1 MTQETGQRREVL
13 LGRRITGANLED
25 SPNRYLANFLPER
38 LRQSTPATKF
48 ARVIVADFGLGLPPL
63 RPVTGANKVHRDNL
77 LVLEL
82 TECILF
88 DDLRIAIGVGFTEAI
103 ANVESIRDRIHPL
116 IQDLQTVRFP
126 KPVNEPPGYGR
137 RTLMLLRSGRHEG
150 PQAGIGVKTCLEPLG
165 IAVGE
170 RSDEFS
176 THGRHYGGNRPL
188 WPRRLGRFLT
198 LARFRPHR

>member
-13 LGRRITGANLED
+13 LGRRITGAYLED
-25 SPNRYLANFLPER
+25 SPKWYRANFLPER
-38 LRQSTPATKF
+38 LRQSTPAAKF
-48 ARVIVADFGLGLPPL
+48 AGVIVADFGLGLPPL
-63 RPVTGANKVHRDNL
+63 WPVTGANKVHGDNL

-88 DDLRIAIGVGFTEAI
+88 DDFRIAVGVGFTEAI

-116 IQDLQTVRFP
+116 IQDLQSVRFP

-150 PQAGIGVKTCLEPLG
+150 PQAGFGLKTRLEPLG
-165 IAVGE
+165 ISVGE
-170 RSDEFS
+170 RGDEFP
-176 THGRHYGGNRPL
+176 TNGRHYGGNRP
-188 WPRRLGRFLT
+188 P
-198 LARFRPHR
+198 